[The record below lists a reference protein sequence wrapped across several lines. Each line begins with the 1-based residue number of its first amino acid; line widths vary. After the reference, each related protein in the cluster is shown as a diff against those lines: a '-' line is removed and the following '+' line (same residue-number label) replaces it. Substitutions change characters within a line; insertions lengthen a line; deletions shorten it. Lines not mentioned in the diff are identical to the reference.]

1 MSKLGF
7 APYVNPVFSKHF
19 LCGYFS
25 GYFQLCLMQNQRILG
40 YMP

>member
-25 GYFQLCLMQNQRILG
+25 GIFNYV
-40 YMP
+40 